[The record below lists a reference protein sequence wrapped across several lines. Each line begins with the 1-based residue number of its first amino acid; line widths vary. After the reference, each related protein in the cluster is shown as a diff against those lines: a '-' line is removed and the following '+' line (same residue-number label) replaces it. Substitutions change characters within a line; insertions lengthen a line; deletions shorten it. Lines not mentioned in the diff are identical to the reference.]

1 MCTADTLFCRKFLAT
16 RQGMD
21 QFELQAVDEGGEGI
35 FLHYID
41 DLYIKPC
48 NHSEIE
54 KPHSRTLSSN
64 CIQIFMYSV

>member
-1 MCTADTLFCRKFLAT
+1 
-16 RQGMD
+16 MD

-35 FLHYID
+35 FLHYTD

-54 KPHSRTLSSN
+54 KPQSRTLSSN